1 MKYSIGMKRT
11 KDDIERL
18 RAELKYDIDQIESL
32 YSSNKKAAERIK
44 EGATDYLDYAALGYT
59 IHNLFSIMENGCFR
73 IAKFFE
79 NNLSENEWHKELLDR
94 MRLNIE
100 GVRPAFLD
108 EETYYL
114 LNDLRAFRHLF
125 RNLYARPI
133 DEDKILL
140 IQKNIPKSIE
150 GFKKAV
156 RNYLLFLADLKGA
169 MDS

>member
-1 MKYSIGMKRT
+1 MKRT

-18 RAELKYDIDQIESL
+18 RAELKYDTEQIETL
-32 YSSNKKAAERIK
+32 HSSNQKAAERIK
-44 EGATDYLDYAALGYT
+44 AGAVDYLDYAALGYT
-59 IHNLFSIMENGCFR
+59 IHNLFSLMENGCFR

-79 NNLSENEWHKELLDR
+79 NNLSESTWHKELLDR

-108 EETYYL
+108 DETYYL
-114 LNDLRAFRHLF
+114 LDDLRAFRHLF

-133 DEDKILL
+133 DADKILL
-140 IQKNIPKSIE
+140 IQKKVPDAIT
-150 GFKKAV
+150 GFKEAV
-156 RNYLLFLADLKGA
+156 KKYLCFLTDLKEA

>member
-1 MKYSIGMKRT
+1 MKRT

-18 RAELKYDIDQIESL
+18 RAELMFDTEQIETL
-32 YSSNKKAAERIK
+32 YSSNQKAAERIK
-44 EGATDYLDYAALGYT
+44 AGAVDYLDYAALGYT
-59 IHNLFSIMENGCFR
+59 IHNLFSLMENGCFR

-79 NNLSENEWHKELLDR
+79 NNLSENAWHKELLDR
-94 MRLNIE
+94 MRLNIQ

-108 EETYYL
+108 EKTYYH

-133 DEDKILL
+133 DADKILL
-140 IQKNIPKSIE
+140 IQKKVPETIK
-150 GFKKAV
+150 GFKEAV
-156 RNYLLFLADLKGA
+156 KKYLCFLSDLKEA